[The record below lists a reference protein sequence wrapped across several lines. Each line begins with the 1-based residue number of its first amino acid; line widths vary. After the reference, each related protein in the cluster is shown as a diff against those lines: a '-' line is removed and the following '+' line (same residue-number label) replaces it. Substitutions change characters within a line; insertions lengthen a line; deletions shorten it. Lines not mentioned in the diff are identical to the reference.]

1 MVAVVDCIYLAAGQ
15 GVRAGLGYPKQL
27 HRLGGRPLLVH
38 ALETLARMPE
48 IETIILVCPE
58 GRRDEFDELV
68 RAYVQPVVAVEGGK
82 SRQESVLQA
91 LPHVCTERVMIH
103 EAVRPFVTQELVR
116 RVLAVD
122 APAVTAWRPVTS
134 SAVDALEPGSMPRRE
149 YIGEVQMPQA
159 FDTSVLETAHQS
171 VDGMDDYT
179 CDAHLVYCVLGMFP
193 ELVLGEQANIKIT
206 TPLDLVLAEAIHAH
220 RHHGRE

>member
-1 MVAVVDCIYLAAGQ
+1 
-15 GVRAGLGYPKQL
+15 
-27 HRLGGRPLLVH
+27 
-38 ALETLARMPE
+38 
-48 IETIILVCPE
+48 
-58 GRRDEFDELV
+58 
-68 RAYVQPVVAVEGGK
+68 
-82 SRQESVLQA
+82 
-91 LPHVCTERVMIH
+91 
-103 EAVRPFVTQELVR
+103 
-116 RVLAVD
+116 
-122 APAVTAWRPVTS
+122 
-134 SAVDALEPGSMPRRE
+134 MPRRE